1 MGGSAITAPVCAA
14 DVAADAEGLVQKVGA
29 LEGAP
34 SMYHLL
40 PSVRGDL
47 LATLGRSREARR
59 EFDRA
64 AALATNQQERKLLHE
79 RASRAVPEKTG
90 L

>member
-1 MGGSAITAPVCAA
+1 
-14 DVAADAEGLVQKVGA
+14 
-29 LEGAP
+29 
-34 SMYHLL
+34 MYHLL